1 MNYRADIDGL
11 RAVAVALVVLYHAG
25 FNVPGGFIGVD
36 IFFVISGFLIT
47 GIISRGLEKKTF
59 SFSDFYNRRVKR
71 IAPNLALVSL
81 FTVAL
86 GYFILINSDF
96 KLLVESSLSAQ
107 LSFSNIFFYFV
118 TGDYFGMD
126 SSSMPMLHTWSLGVE
141 EQFYFI
147 LPIILYLSYKLK
159 ASLIKPISLLLIIS
173 FIISFYL
180 VSYDKTQAYYMIWSR
195 AFELLIG
202 SITYFFSKRIKP
214 INHEYIPI
222 IGLFLITLSAFYL
235 NSSSPFPSYNALI
248 PCIGASMVILSK
260 ETLLIGKLL
269 SIKPI
274 NYIGRLSY
282 SIYLWH
288 WPIIVLFVFY
298 KPFGQVHTFLS
309 LLVILLLSAFSYH
322 FVEQKTR
329 HLKTSLTKSVSIF
342 VFIPTMLMSF
352 SLYLSNNYNKNESE
366 FDERYMADIYKK
378 SCFNSY
384 NMQYLDICNVGDES
398 SNVSGL
404 LIGDSHANSLSS
416 FIDYLAKDA
425 GLKFQE
431 KTIQW
436 VPPIPGVSF
445 GESLNERKSEWT
457 KKYNDEAKKY
467 KYVVISSNWPEYERN
482 TNKNN
487 LFDDNG
493 KIITS
498 RYRNEVFS
506 MIDDFINN
514 GTHVFL
520 IISNNS
526 IDFSELKKAKL
537 SGIDINS
544 NKYKAKNNQDYFLY
558 EKYKNNNDV
567 TIINI
572 NDILCNGDYCSSSI
586 DGTILYR
593 DNGHLNLLGSELIA
607 KKYVSKYGNPMKDIK

>member
-159 ASLIKPISLLLIIS
+159 VSLIKPISLLLIVS

-416 FIDYLAKDA
+416 FIGYLAKDA

>member
-36 IFFVISGFLIT
+36 VFFVISGFLIT
-47 GIISRGLEKKTF
+47 GIISRGLEEKNF
-59 SFSDFYNRRVKR
+59 SFSNFYNRRVKR
-71 IAPNLALVSL
+71 IAPNLAIVSL
-81 FTVAL
+81 FTVVS

-96 KLLVESSLSAQ
+96 NLLVESAISAQ

-118 TGDYFGMD
+118 AGDYFGMD

-147 LPIILYLSYKLK
+147 LPIVLYLSYKVNIK
-159 ASLIKPISLLLIIS
+159 SIKPILALLVIS
-173 FIISFYL
+173 FIVSFYL

-202 SITYFFSKRIKP
+202 SSTYFISKKIKP
-214 INHEYIPI
+214 INYEVVSI
-222 IGLFLITLSAFYL
+222 IGLLLIILPSFYL
-235 NSSSPFPSYNALI
+235 NSLSSFPSYNALI
-248 PCIGASMVILSK
+248 PCIGASIVILSK
-260 ETLLIGKLL
+260 ETSFVGKLL
-269 SIKPI
+269 SVKPV

-288 WPIIVLFVFY
+288 WPIIVLFVLY
-298 KPFGQVHTFLS
+298 KPFGEINTTLS
-309 LLVILLLSAFSYH
+309 LFSILLLSSFSYH
-322 FVEQKTR
+322 FVEKKTR
-329 HLKTSLTKSVSIF
+329 NLKIGLSKSIFIF
-342 VFIPTMLMSF
+342 VFIPTILMAISM
-352 SLYLSNNYNKNESE
+352 YLSNTYNKQENE
-366 FDERYMADIYKK
+366 FDEKYMADIYKK
-378 SCFNSY
+378 DCFNSY

-398 SNVSGL
+398 SSISGL

-416 FIDYLAKDA
+416 FIGYLAKDA

-445 GESLNERKSEWT
+445 GESLNARKSEWT
-457 KKYNDEAKKY
+457 KKYNSEAKKY
-467 KYVVISSNWPEYERN
+467 KYVVISSNWPEYEKN
-482 TNKNN
+482 TSKNN

-493 KIITS
+493 NIITNN
-498 RYRNEVFS
+498 YRNEVYS
-506 MIDDFINN
+506 MINDFIKN

-520 IISNNS
+520 VISNNS

-537 SGIDINS
+537 SGVDISS
-544 NKYKAKNNQDYFLY
+544 NKYMAKNNQDYFLY
-558 EKYKNNNDV
+558 EKYKDNNNV

-572 NDILCNGDYCSSSI
+572 NDVLCHGIYCSSSI
-586 DGTILYR
+586 NGTVLYR

-607 KKYVSKYGNPMKDIK
+607 KEYVKKYGNPMKDIK